1 MQLPCRRQTTHCS
14 YSLTM
19 VSTLSAR
26 LRVQHHGG
34 VLGRAVQ
41 ICTVA
46 LYHELKS
53 RMLCCAVLCFA
64 VPLHLLALY
73 VQSKRCIGR
82 EWLWL
87 R

>member
-1 MQLPCRRQTTHCS
+1 
-14 YSLTM
+14 
-19 VSTLSAR
+19 
-26 LRVQHHGG
+26 
-34 VLGRAVQ
+34 VQ